1 MIDKYLQELEKE
13 ETRRLNNDIELI
25 ASENYPSQDIL
36 DLMGSHF
43 SVKYSEGFSKEVSK
57 QGRHYAGCEVI
68 DKLENYAIENACKL
82 FECNYANV
90 QPWSG
95 SQANLAVYAGLLQ
108 PNDKILAMSLA
119 AGGHLTHGSPASD
132 SSKEYDVEY
141 YGLDENGCL
150 NYEEIKEKLY
160 SFKPRLLV
168 VGASAYSRIIDFER
182 IRNIVDEYNNEI
194 FSDLAN
200 EGLCNPDVDTKDE
213 FSFSIDVGTFEDTKC
228 LIMVDMAHIAGLVAA
243 GLHPSPLPYADV
255 VTSTT
260 HKTLRGPRGGLI
272 LWNDIDLCKK
282 LNAGVFPRTQGG
294 SNQATIAA
302 KAQCFIEAQTPVFK
316 KYAKQILLNIQAM
329 IKGIKAEDTNNLID
343 FVSGGSDNHL
353 VLVDISKTG
362 MYGKEAED
370 RLTSYGIICNKN
382 MIKDD
387 KKPSDCTGIRLGTAA
402 VTTRGFTEEMCF
414 ELGKIITKILLKKDE
429 AEENT
434 ISLEKV
440 TIKTKLAKMLD
451 KVGPFYNKEVNYSP
465 TPSDIA

>member
-1 MIDKYLQELEKE
+1 MIDNYLQELEKE
-13 ETRRLNNDIELI
+13 ETNRLNNDIELI

-95 SQANLAVYAGLLQ
+95 SQANLAVYAGLLK
-108 PNDKILAMSLA
+108 PGDVVVGMSISS
-119 AGGHLTHGSPASD
+119 GGHLTHFSQASD
-132 SSKEYDVEY
+132 SSKEYNAYY
-141 YGLDENGCL
+141 YGLDKDGYL
-150 NYEEIKEKLY
+150 NYDEIKEKLY
-160 SFKPRLLV
+160 THHPRLLV
-168 VGASAYSRIIDFER
+168 VGASAYSRFIDFKK
-182 IRNIVDEYNNEI
+182 IREMVDEHNTDFKNRLFDDMKGWAEEVILEHYEK
-194 FSDLAN
+194 S
-200 EGLCNPDVDTKDE
+200 
-213 FSFSIDVGTFEDTKC
+213 KC
-228 LIMVDMAHIAGLVAA
+228 YLMVDMAHIAGLVAA

-302 KAQCFIEAQTPVFK
+302 KAQCFIEAQTPAFK
-316 KYAKQILLNIQAM
+316 KYAKQVLLNMQAM

-362 MYGKEAED
+362 IYGKEAED

-382 MIKDD
+382 MMLGDS
-387 KKPSDCTGIRLGTAA
+387 KPSESSAIRIGTSAI
-402 VTTRGFTEEMCF
+402 TTRGFDESMCF
-414 ELGKIITKILLKKDE
+414 ELGRLIARILLRGKRIEQTDVVDFESESIRSTVK
-429 AEENT
+429 
-434 ISLEKV
+434 
-440 TIKTKLAKMLD
+440 KMLD
-451 KVGPFYNKEVNYSP
+451 KVGPFYKVKEVEKLIRDNNP
-465 TPSDIA
+465 NKPDDLA